1 MASQNPNR
9 LSPFSLPLPVQAGLL
24 HILAWIVALGCA
36 ALAPQIGID
45 LDRAWLPLL
54 QGLIAGALSYLIA
67 LPFWWLLINLI
78 FFPLLAWAQ
87 QWELASTWY
96 LVALLLL
103 LLTQLGALRSR
114 VPLYLSSRHAKSE
127 LLHLLPA
134 RQDLRFL
141 DIGSGTGGLL
151 AYLAKM
157 RPDIALDGIE
167 SAPALWLYSR
177 LRLSRRATVRLG
189 NFWDK
194 DLSSHDVVYAFL
206 SPEPMARLWDKA
218 KREMRPG
225 SLFISNSFA
234 IPGVAPDAAIE
245 LHDLN
250 RGRLMLWRMP

>member
-1 MASQNPNR
+1 M
-9 LSPFSLPLPVQAGLL
+9 QAGLL
-24 HILAWIVALGCA
+24 HVLAWAVTLGFALVASR
-36 ALAPQIGID
+36 IGID
-45 LDRAWLPLL
+45 LDWTWLPLL

-67 LPFWWLLINLI
+67 LPVWWLLINLT
-78 FFPLLAWAQ
+78 FFPLLAWAR

-96 LVALLLL
+96 LAALLLL
-103 LLTQLGALRSR
+103 LLTQIGALRGR
-114 VPLYLSSRHAKSE
+114 VPLYLSSRRAKNE
-127 LLHLLPA
+127 LLRLLPEK
-134 RQDLRFL
+134 QGLRLL

-151 AYLAKM
+151 AYLVKA
-157 RPDIALDGIE
+157 RPDIALAGIE

-177 LRLSRRATVRLG
+177 LRLGRRAAVRLG
-189 NFWDK
+189 SFWAQ

-234 IPGVAPDAAIE
+234 VPGVAPDACIE

-250 RGRLMLWRMP
+250 RGRLLLWRIP